1 MSSESVGHRSPYFEK
16 VDENPEYEVGKVL
29 SQIGWDGSIPIDLI
43 AICDTYDFEVR
54 FSNIP
59 EMQEIGRMKIV
70 GDGDFHIVINTH
82 ETDCLDSFSSIQSVR
97 RRQRFTLAHEIGHCI
112 YKSHTDIELQ
122 KDLQN
127 PSNPHSRTYAKQR
140 ENQAN
145 LFAAHLLIPGEA
157 FKKLVKSVSLRNMG
171 ILIQKVSESFDVSI
185 QVAAQQ
191 VARLV
196 SFPCITIV
204 FRADGTLLRQP
215 TYSPDFSDTGLSYSR
230 NQNLPQ
236 RTLAIKML
244 NGENPNQ
251 LDTRHYKDASIWF
264 PEVPEWKAE
273 KFSVTET
280 SIKTGQYGVVSF
292 LEIEELD
299 D

>member
-1 MSSESVGHRSPYFEK
+1 
-16 VDENPEYEVGKVL
+16 L
-29 SQIGWDGSIPIDLI
+29 SQIGWDGTIPIDLI

-54 FSNIP
+54 FSDIP
-59 EMQEIGRMKIV
+59 EMQEIGKTRFL
-70 GDGDFHIVINTH
+70 GDGDFHILINTH
-82 ETDCLDSFSSIQSVR
+82 NTDCLDSFSSLQSMR

-112 YKSHTDIELQ
+112 YKSHTDIGLQ
-122 KDLQN
+122 RDLQD
-127 PSNPHSRTYAKQR
+127 PSNPHSKTYAKQR

-145 LFAAHLLIPGEA
+145 LFAAHLLIPREA
-157 FKKLVKSVSLRNMG
+157 FKKLVKSVGLRNIG
-171 ILIQKVSESFDVSI
+171 TLIQKVSESFDVSI
-185 QVAAQQ
+185 QVAVQQ
-191 VARLV
+191 VTRLV
-196 SFPCITIV
+196 SFPCIAIV
-204 FRADGTLLRQP
+204 FQSDGTPLRQP
-215 TYSPDFSDTGLSYSR
+215 TYSPDFSDTGLFYSR

-244 NGENPNQ
+244 NGETPNQ

-264 PEVPEWKAE
+264 PGVPEWKAG